1 MVDKRFSLPLAALLG
16 GAAAFVLRLLQDKT
30 GFEADTGLPVRG
42 NLAGLAL
49 IVLLVGLTVVFWFLG
64 RRLPAEDPESPPEF
78 PLDFSSGNTALLS
91 VTVGGVALMA
101 LSGLA
106 DIAEGLGVLPE
117 GLAVYSRHS
126 LYSILREGGLGF
138 SPKGQILVGVLIL
151 ASSAALFLA
160 AAVCRKREEEQRP
173 FPVAAL
179 LPPGAALVVRLV
191 FSYRV
196 ASVNPSLEMY
206 YPELLALVF
215 MTLAYYRLS
224 SFAFQAGDTRRFS
237 LYACLAFVFA
247 CTALADGSVYLSAL
261 LILTGGAL
269 SLLGFLLLRLS
280 DLPSPE
286 PEDDG
291 TII

>member
-1 MVDKRFSLPLAALLG
+1 MVDKRFFLPLTALLG

-30 GFEADTGLPVRG
+30 GFEAETGLPVRG
-42 NLAGLAL
+42 NLAGLSL
-49 IVLLVGLTVVFWFLG
+49 IVLLAGLAVVFWFLG
-64 RRLPAEDPESPPEF
+64 RKLPPEDPEAPPEF
-78 PLDFSSGNTALLS
+78 PTDFSSSNTALLS

-106 DIAEGLGVLPE
+106 DLAEGLGVMPE

-138 SPKGQILVGVLIL
+138 SPHGQILAGILIL
-151 ASSAALFLA
+151 ASSSALF
-160 AAVCRKREEEQRP
+160 RKREEQRP
-173 FPVAAL
+173 FPAAAL

-224 SFAFQAGDTRRFS
+224 SFAFQFGDTRRFS
-237 LYACLAFVFA
+237 LYACLAFVFS

-261 LILTGGAL
+261 LILAGGAL

-280 DLPSPE
+280 NLPSPE

>member
-1 MVDKRFSLPLAALLG
+1 MVDKRFFLPLTALLG

-30 GFEADTGLPVRG
+30 GFEAETGLPVRG

-49 IVLLVGLTVVFWFLG
+49 IVLLVGLTAVFWFLG
-64 RRLPAEDPESPPEF
+64 RKLPPEDPEAPPEF
-78 PLDFSSGNTALLS
+78 PTDFSSGNTALLS
-91 VTVGGVALMA
+91 VTMGGVALMA

-106 DIAEGLGVLPE
+106 DLAEGLGVLPE

-138 SPKGQILVGVLIL
+138 SPHGQILAGILIL
-151 ASSAALFLA
+151 ASSSALFLA
-160 AAVCRKREEEQRP
+160 AAVCRKREEQRP

-224 SFAFQAGDTRRFS
+224 SFAFQSGDTRRFS
-237 LYACLAFVFA
+237 LYACLAFVFS

-261 LILTGGAL
+261 LILAGGAL

-280 DLPSPE
+280 NLPSPE